1 MSTLQATQ
9 PSDLP
14 EVPPELSRLGVQ
26 PGLRDYMSDLWRR
39 REFAHEIAAGNLR
52 AQNMDT
58 VLGNVWHLLNPLFLV
73 GVYFLMFGVI
83 LDVNRGVENFV
94 AFLAV
99 GVFIY
104 HFTQR
109 AVMAGAKS
117 VVSNEGLVRSIK
129 FPRAVLPVAS
139 VLEEALAFLPAL
151 GVLLVVALATGEP
164 VRTTWVLLP
173 VIVLL
178 QLLFNLGGG
187 FVVARLTDRFR
198 DVANILPYV
207 FRLFFYLS
215 GALYPVSRFV
225 EDPLQRQL
233 FNLNPMYTF
242 ITIARQPVIGL
253 DADPEVW
260 AAAVGWAVVL
270 FVGGL
275 LFFRAGEH
283 RYGRG

>member
-1 MSTLQATQ
+1 MLRATEPSDPPEVPGDLTRLGTQ
-9 PSDLP
+9 PS
-14 EVPPELSRLGVQ
+14 
-26 PGLRDYMSDLWRR
+26 LRDYASDLWSR

-83 LDVNRGVENFV
+83 LDINRGVDNFV

-99 GVFIY
+99 GVFVY

-109 AVMAGAKS
+109 SVMSAAKS
-117 VVSNEGLVRSIK
+117 LVSNEGLVRSIK
-129 FPRAVLPVAS
+129 FPRAILPIAS

-164 VRTTWVLLP
+164 VRAAWVVLP
-173 VIVLL
+173 LIIFL

-198 DVANILPYV
+198 DVANILPYI

-225 EDPLQRQL
+225 EDPLQRLL
-233 FNLNPMYTF
+233 FNLNPTYTF
-242 ITIARQPVIGL
+242 ITIAREPVIGL
-253 DADPEVW
+253 QTQPEVW
-260 AAAVGWAVVL
+260 AAAVAWAVVV

-275 LFFRAGEH
+275 LFFRAGEA